1 MPRKSTQTSS
11 TQQSDVKAK
20 GERSSRLRPGRVRR
34 TSTPPPPVTSTAKN
48 LLRLVRLV
56 SRSSPSGART
66 TPAFN
71 RMPASPKSSAFQRRC
86 IVNVRYASAR
96 TPGGWKAHGTYIERE
111 SAKGDRLP
119 SEREAANEIGSHVS
133 DPDRLGLAQE
143 HPLGRLAENWQKA
156 GDKRIFKVIISPED
170 PNVDFQRTAS
180 EMIAR
185 IEQYTGAPVEWGGV
199 VHRNTDHPHTHIIV
213 RGRLRSGE
221 PLLLPPNLIRQG
233 LREAVQSSLTRQLGP
248 RTIADIE
255 HQKQI
260 ELTANRVTPL
270 DRRLAGRAIPYEAD
284 PIYKDAGAAASTA
297 EVARLRHLKEL
308 GLSKPYAGGR
318 WLIRSDF
325 VTQLQQ
331 MKDIQDRARTLFRSG
346 VAISDPHA
354 PMEYSSFSKKLIGRV
369 LLNSEDERTGA
380 LQTIF
385 ETTEGKIEIIR
396 HDATLWAAWA
406 RGDLEP
412 GNVVTIDSLRSDPDK
427 LYASTTGKDKDI
439 LRDGKAL
446 DSIVR
451 RMRAM
456 NLSVGESDKGW
467 MGEFNKTLHSRMMD
481 RTRGRGVAEW

>member
-34 TSTPPPPVTSTAKN
+34 TSTPPPPVTGTAKN

-71 RMPASPKSSAFQRRC
+71 RIPASPKSSAFQRRC

-396 HDATLWAAWA
+396 HDATLRAAWA

-467 MGEFNKTLHSRMMD
+467 MGEFNKTLRSRMMD

>member
-1 MPRKSTQTSS
+1 MPRGS
-11 TQQSDVKAK
+11 TQQYEVKEK

-34 TSTPPPPVTSTAKN
+34 TSTPPPPVTGTAKN

-56 SRSSPSGART
+56 SRASSGSAQSKS
-66 TPAFN
+66 AFS
-71 RMPASPKSSAFQRRC
+71 RLPGSAKSSAFQRRA

-119 SEREAANEIGSHVS
+119 TEREAATEIGSRV
-133 DPDRLGLAQE
+133 PDLNRLGLAQE
-143 HPLGRLAENWQKA
+143 QPLGRLAESWQKA
-156 GDKRIFKVIISPED
+156 GDKRIFKIILSPED
-170 PNVDFQRTAS
+170 ANVDFQRTAAD
-180 EMIAR
+180 MIAL
-185 IEQYTGAPVEWGGV
+185 IEQHTGAPVEWGGV
-199 VHRNTDHPHTHIIV
+199 VHHNTDHPHAHIIV
-213 RGRLRSGE
+213 RGRLESGE
-221 PLLLPPNLIRQG
+221 PLKLPPDLIRRG
-233 LREAVQSSLTRQLGP
+233 LREAVQSSLTHQLGP
-248 RTIADIE
+248 RTIADIV

-270 DRRLAGRAIPYEAD
+270 DHRLAGRAIPYEAD
-284 PIYKDAGAAASTA
+284 PIYKDAGAAASTTEA
-297 EVARLRHLKEL
+297 ARLRHLKGL

-396 HDATLWAAWA
+396 HDATLRAAWA
-406 RGDLEP
+406 RGDIEP

-467 MGEFNKTLHSRMMD
+467 MGEFNKALRSRMMD
-481 RTRGRGVAEW
+481 RTRGRGVAEL

>member
-1 MPRKSTQTSS
+1 MPRASMQLRE
-11 TQQSDVKAK
+11 VKEK

-34 TSTPPPPVTSTAKN
+34 ATTPPPRVTGTARN
-48 LLRLVRLV
+48 LFRLVRLV
-56 SRSSPSGART
+56 SRSSPGGAKA
-66 TPAFN
+66 TPAFS
-71 RMPASPKSSAFQRRC
+71 RSSAFMKAATFQRRA
-86 IVNVRYASAR
+86 IVNVRYSSAR

-119 SEREAANEIGSHVS
+119 PEREAATEFESQAP

-143 HPLGRLAENWQKA
+143 HQLGSLAESWQKA
-156 GDKRIFKVIISPED
+156 GDKRVFKIILSPED
-170 PNVDFQRTAS
+170 ANVDFQRTAA
-180 EMIAR
+180 EMVAQ
-185 IEQYTGAPVEWGGV
+185 IEQHTGAPVEWGGV
-199 VHRNTDHPHTHIIV
+199 VHRNTDHPHAHIIV
-213 RGRLRSGE
+213 RGRLPSGE
-221 PLLLPPNLIRQG
+221 PLKLPPALIRRG
-233 LREAVQSSLTRQLGP
+233 LREAAQTSLTRQLGP

-260 ELTANRVTPL
+260 ELAANRVTPL
-270 DRRLAGRAIPYEAD
+270 DRRLAGRAIPYGSD
-284 PIYKDAGAAASTA
+284 PAYKEAGAAASAA
-297 EVARLRHLKEL
+297 EVARLRHLQEL
-308 GLSKPYAGGR
+308 GLSKQCAGDR
-318 WLIRSDF
+318 WLVRSDF

-354 PMEYSSFSKKLIGRV
+354 PMEYSSISKKLIGRV

-396 HDATLWAAWA
+396 HDATLRAAWS

-427 LYASTTGKDKDI
+427 LYASTLGKDKDV

-467 MGEFNKTLHSRMMD
+467 MGEFNNTLRSRMMD
-481 RTRGRGVAEW
+481 RTRDRGY